1 MIVQWIC
8 HVVNKCIFSLISVFN
23 QFYLI
28 LFNFIFC
35 LFIIMRF
42 YIYVMSAAWMYSRK
56 TAPKH
61 DLFHFRNDMSTARTL
76 RSCLIGKMLMPK
88 EICNLVHHCFKN
100 TQTHRTTKKND
111 ERYEVCLMKK
121 DNGIE
126 VSQVSHDVSQKSTV

>member
-1 MIVQWIC
+1 
-8 HVVNKCIFSLISVFN
+8 
-23 QFYLI
+23 
-28 LFNFIFC
+28 
-35 LFIIMRF
+35 
-42 YIYVMSAAWMYSRK
+42 MYSRK

-88 EICNLVHHCFKN
+88 EICDLVHHCFKN
-100 TQTHRTTKKND
+100 TQTHRMTKNY

-126 VSQVSHDVSQKSTV
+126 VNQVSHDVSQKSTV